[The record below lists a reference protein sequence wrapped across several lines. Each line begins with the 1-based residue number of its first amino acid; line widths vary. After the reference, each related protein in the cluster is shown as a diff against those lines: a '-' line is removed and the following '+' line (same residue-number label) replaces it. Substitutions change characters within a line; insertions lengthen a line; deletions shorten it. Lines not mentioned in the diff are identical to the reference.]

1 MGEGRNGG
9 EKWWGEK
16 EAYEVSRQEN
26 MLTQSKVDLR
36 VGFWSCEFCMY
47 FEGIS
52 NEIADRP
59 GMSFEEKFELLSRK
73 VGYWIE

>member
-1 MGEGRNGG
+1 
-9 EKWWGEK
+9 
-16 EAYEVSRQEN
+16 
-26 MLTQSKVDLR
+26 
-36 VGFWSCEFCMY
+36 MY

-73 VGYWIE
+73 VGY